1 MAVEPGIL
9 PKPDVGGIVD
19 CGSIAEGALQHR
31 QTRDLSHLNIRGE
44 QLT

>member
-1 MAVEPGIL
+1 MAVEPSIL
-9 PKPDVGGIVD
+9 SKSVVGGLVD
-19 CGSIAEGALQHR
+19 GGGTADALQDR